1 VKPWFKFYPH
11 NWRGDAALRMCSLA
25 ARGLWME
32 MISIMHGAEPY
43 GHLLVNGLPV
53 NEKQLASLSGAPLR
67 ETVNAIAEL
76 ESCGV
81 FSRTADGTIYSRKM
95 VRDYEKEQSDRSNG
109 KQGGSPDLIGG
120 SVAKE
125 ARSRRISRKDNPTKV
140 EAVWAASSGLCK
152 GCGCQMQ
159 RAGGNAPDAFTIDHI
174 IPIAHGGTNDLENLQ
189 ALCRSCN
196 RRKGITPLANYIGD
210 GGKPQKLEAR
220 GQKEGEGDHARGSP
234 PDLAFSDSLLRIIG
248 QDPQNPEPGYYD
260 ANRTVQKWLN
270 AGWDHDT
277 ITASIREQL
286 ARKRDGPPSRIN
298 YFENGIARAIA
309 LQRAPLPEVKIVP
322 QTTLEV
328 RRAAKT
334 ANTPTD
340 GIRAV
345 REQLLGQGSS
355 GLCPGSGGTDVRLL
369 PPGRGE

>member
-1 VKPWFKFYPH
+1 MKPWFKFYPH

-67 ETVNAIAEL
+67 ETINAIVEL

-95 VRDYEKEQSDRSNG
+95 VRDFEKEQSDRSNG
-109 KQGGSPDLIGG
+109 KG
-120 SVAKE
+120 
-125 ARSRRISRKDNPTKV
+125 
-140 EAVWAASSGLCK
+140 
-152 GCGCQMQ
+152 
-159 RAGGNAPDAFTIDHI
+159 GGNPKI
-174 IPIAHGGTNDLENLQ
+174 
-189 ALCRSCN
+189 
-196 RRKGITPLANYIGD
+196 RKGVNPPVNQEAPLDDD

-234 PDLAFSDSLLRIIG
+234 ADLAFSDSLLRIIG
-248 QDPQNPEPGYYD
+248 QDPRNPEPGYYD

-345 REQLLGQGSS
+345 REQLLGQGPS
-355 GLCPGSGGTDVRLL
+355 GLRPGSGGTDVRLL
-369 PPGRGE
+369 PPGRSE